1 MENLKE
7 QKVGILVAE
16 NYKYA
21 DIFKKH
27 HIDFCCGG
35 GVSVSEACRKKDVD
49 EKALLQEL
57 ESIGKEKPVDYDYK
71 NWELDKLTEHIKRV
85 HHHYVRENL
94 PVLIAYATKVA
105 KVHGDE
111 HPETKEVKQQID
123 ALEEELIPHLN
134 KEEIVLFPYIN
145 NLALTSRQGGQPNQA
160 PFGTVKYPVKAMMI
174 EHDNAGDILKHLAS
188 LTNDFTPP
196 EDACNTY
203 RVLYHKLEE
212 FQNDL
217 FLHIHLEN
225 NILFPKSKKLEV
237 QVTDN
242 SHLHR

>member
-1 MENLKE
+1 MEDLKE
-7 QKVGILVAE
+7 QKVGVLVAE

-35 GVSVSEACRKKDVD
+35 GISVSEVCQKKGLNED
-49 EKALLQEL
+49 ELLQEL
-57 ESIGKEKPVDYDYK
+57 ESIGNERAIDYDYK
-71 NWELDKLTEHIKRV
+71 NWELDKLTEHIKRI
-85 HHHYVRENL
+85 HHSYVRESL
-94 PVLIAYATKVA
+94 PILESYSTKVA

-111 HPETKEVKQQID
+111 HPETKEVKQLVD
-123 ALEEELIPHLN
+123 ALAEELIPHLN

-145 NLALTSRQGGQPNQA
+145 NLVLSIRLGKEASPA
-160 PFGTVKYPVKAMMI
+160 PFGTIQNPVSAMI
-174 EHDNAGDILKHLAS
+174 HEHDVAGDIMKKLAS
-188 LTNDFTPP
+188 LTGDFTPP

-203 RVLYHKLEE
+203 SVLYHKLEE

-225 NILFPKSKKLEV
+225 NILFPKAKKLEV